1 MTTRR
6 WIVVGFLLVLGLFL
20 LALVLEPGAV
30 GRGGR

>member
-1 MTTRR
+1 VTVRR
-6 WIVVGFLLVLGLFL
+6 WFVIGFVLVLALFL